1 MEPGLDDGRVARLRE
16 QIQDLRGEPIRATDE
31 VTRPIPTA
39 VEPAVERL
47 REPVPAPAPVAA
59 APEVRA
65 AASAGAPRVTRGAAA
80 IASVSATSTNVTFWE
95 LLGSTREDR
104 FGIVLIGL
112 GAIAV
117 LYALLS
123 Q

>member
-1 MEPGLDDGRVARLRE
+1 
-16 QIQDLRGEPIRATDE
+16 
-31 VTRPIPTA
+31 
-39 VEPAVERL
+39 
-47 REPVPAPAPVAA
+47 VAA

-65 AASAGAPRVTRGAAA
+65 EASSGAPRVTRGAAA
-80 IASVSATSTNVTFWE
+80 TASVSATSTTVTFWE
-95 LLGSTREDR
+95 LLGSTPEDR

-123 Q
+123 QLRFG